1 MAGNSVTNFLC
12 SLFSAGGFIAGC
24 SVLILTAFPI
34 AEITIGAVYMYECPV
49 APAIPVY
56 VMVCGI
62 LALVLMGLFALPK
75 LICPA
80 KQDSIAWTVC
90 ILSLVLFVFI
100 WFIYGSY
107 QIYSVYPPNYNKNI
121 TDPNRVN
128 NSFYTP
134 DNKLGLT
141 LENQN
146 HSLPNLNQTQ
156 VISNNQTL
164 RMLIQTLALSNT
176 HSKTNREHLNAPQ
189 GHVMAVVPYCD
200 RTLYLLAFWT
210 TTLVYALAGNA
221 LVITI
226 CVCCFMKVLVK
237 LVEYVF

>member
-1 MAGNSVTNFLC
+1 MVSNTWEPLNCVDCKPFIHS
-12 SLFSAGGFIAGC
+12 FS
-24 SVLILTAFPI
+24 
-34 AEITIGAVYMYECPV
+34 
-49 APAIPVY
+49 
-56 VMVCGI
+56 
-62 LALVLMGLFALPK
+62 
-75 LICPA
+75 
-80 KQDSIAWTVC
+80 
-90 ILSLVLFVFI
+90 LSLSL
-100 WFIYGSY
+100 GSY

-237 LVEYVF
+237 LVEYVFWTELDMISFQRLLNITLGFAATNFTVVCSVYMWEKNIFCSYIRQSVLSDMMNMMLHVHYLN